1 MTRPQVFVP
10 HKHCTVASGDCFV
23 AGECLRQCQPRLPV
37 KLANSELATALLLL
51 QELAGY
57 VRMMRGVTKYVDG
70 STVDIAAKQ
79 AFELL
84 ARNNR

>member
-1 MTRPQVFVP
+1 
-10 HKHCTVASGDCFV
+10 
-23 AGECLRQCQPRLPV
+23 V